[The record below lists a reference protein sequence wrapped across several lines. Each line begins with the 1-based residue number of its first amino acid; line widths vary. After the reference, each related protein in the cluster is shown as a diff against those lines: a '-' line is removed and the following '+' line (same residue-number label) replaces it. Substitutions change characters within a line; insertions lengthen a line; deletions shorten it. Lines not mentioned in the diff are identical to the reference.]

1 MAAAE
6 GMGSRPAGNSGTAGG
21 MSGLDVDAGIEIP
34 SVKPGAR
41 GSVSE
46 ADQESF
52 AGDPGLGFMSE
63 QLGEMADIQSKR
75 LRTWMGVAVLG
86 WGAAIAF
93 AVMAYRASLVVMGF
107 RFPYVLA
114 SNGTVQLVSAWP
126 EGAPALGIQKYEKW
140 VVEYMVRRFLEARYG
155 ASQYHARNIWPAFQ
169 AFWLRP
175 ADIPAHNEYSQ
186 NALMECLKGDTY
198 WQVVDRSIL
207 FDRVQPLPDNSGTLY
222 DATVEF
228 LIYQRKNVTDEVVKV
243 QAYKAR
249 MRFTLGTPFGETDKA
264 RLDLWGKINPL
275 HFTLV
280 DNVESAPVTVSGV
293 TDVPVGGVAPV
304 TGGAAP
310 AWGASAPVAAPP
322 PPPPGPLKL
331 DGTQPR

>member
-1 MAAAE
+1 MAVGDSME
-6 GMGSRPAGNSGTAGG
+6 SKSGPIQAPGRIGG
-21 MSGLDVDAGIEIP
+21 FSVDDGIDIP
-34 SVKPGAR
+34 DPG
-41 GSVSE
+41 GKVGGHVSD
-46 ADQESF
+46 ADRESF
-52 AGDPGLGFMSE
+52 SDDPGLTFMTE
-63 QLGEMADIQSKR
+63 QLGEVGDLQRKR
-75 LRTWMGVAVLG
+75 VRTWQGVAFIGWGVAVL
-86 WGAAIAF
+86 F
-93 AVMAYRASLVVMGF
+93 ATLFFKLGLVVMGF

-126 EGAPALGIQKYEKW
+126 EGAPGLGIQKYEKW

-155 ASQYHARNIWPAFQ
+155 ASQYHARNIWPTFQ

-175 ADIPAHNEYSQ
+175 SDIPAHNDYSQ
-186 NALMECLKGDTY
+186 AALMECLKSDTY

-207 FDRVQPLPDNSGTLY
+207 FDRVQPLPDGGGTLY

-280 DNVESAPVTVSGV
+280 DTVESAPVTVSGV
-293 TDVPVGGVAPV
+293 TDGTAAVAAPV
-304 TGGAAP
+304 SKGAAP
-310 AWGASAPVAAPP
+310 SWGSTTVALPP
-322 PPPPGPLKL
+322 PPPPAKP